1 MTASNDLSPAS
12 IRLILVDD
20 HQLVRDGLR
29 ARLSD
34 VAEIAIVGEA
44 GSAQEALVLAAQLCP
59 DLMLID
65 VRLPDISG
73 IELTAKLVDLVPNTR
88 IMILSMYD
96 NREYVLSALRAG
108 ACGYVLKDAPSGEII
123 SAIKSVASGGNYFSS
138 AVATAIASIGDTAT
152 LLTDRER
159 EVLIHLAQGEVNK
172 SIAKKLDVSV
182 RTIEAHRLNLRR
194 KLNIDSAA
202 GLTKY
207 ALEQGWITITEA
219 GEGRP

>member
-1 MTASNDLSPAS
+1 MTAPNDQTPAS

-34 VAEIAIVGEA
+34 VPEISIVGEA
-44 GSAQEALVLAAQLCP
+44 GNAQDALVLAAQLCP

-138 AVATAIASIGDTAT
+138 AVATAIANIGDTST

-172 SIAKKLDVSV
+172 STAKKLGVSV

-207 ALEQGWITITEA
+207 ALEQGWITITET

>member
-1 MTASNDLSPAS
+1 MTESNEQIAAS

-34 VAEIAIVGEA
+34 VPEISVVGEA
-44 GSAQEALVLAAQLCP
+44 GNAQEALVLAVQLCP

-123 SAIKSVASGGNYFSS
+123 SAIKSVANGGNYFSS
-138 AVATAIASIGDTAT
+138 AVATAIANIGDTST

-172 SIAKKLDVSV
+172 CIAKKLDVSV

-207 ALEQGWITITEA
+207 ALEQGWITITDT
-219 GEGRP
+219 GEGRS